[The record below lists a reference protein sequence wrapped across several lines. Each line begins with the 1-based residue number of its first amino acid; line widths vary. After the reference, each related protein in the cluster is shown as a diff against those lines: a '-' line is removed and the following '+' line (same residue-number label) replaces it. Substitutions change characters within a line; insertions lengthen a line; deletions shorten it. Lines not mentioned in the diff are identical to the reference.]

1 MSANGAAPLS
11 ERTKALLDRTG
22 YPHDIHPG
30 QRRYGPRPGHSEP
43 QKDAEI
49 FLGKIP
55 KVYIFIDLRL
65 LLPSSCI
72 GLL

>member
-1 MSANGAAPLS
+1 MSANGPTSLA

-30 QRRYGPRPGHSEP
+30 QRRYGPRPGYLEP
-43 QKDAEI
+43 AKDAEI

-55 KVYIFIDLRL
+55 KVYLIVNLK
-65 LLPSSCI
+65 PSL
-72 GLL
+72 GMTLF